1 MKTADSCRC
10 SRPSA
15 SACRSSVAATVSANV
30 SIKCCDV
37 VLFVRVVWTRQHFEP
52 PVLEIAPVS
61 ANGNVLASGDL
72 RGSLLGCLM
81 DTYMDFYDTVRA
93 QFINLNFMIF
103 FFFFFSG
110 PKLGCLIPLIST
122 GFSSLWLLWFVSTVG
137 LRLESRWGR
146 SWPPSE
152 VLLSSKRL
160 HNLAGASRRCS
171 CCYRSTAKC

>member
-72 RGSLLGCLM
+72 RGVTFGVLNGHAYGLLRHS
-81 DTYMDFYDTVRA
+81 DSPIH
-93 QFINLNFMIF
+93 QFKFHDF
-103 FFFFFSG
+103 FFFFFQDQN
-110 PKLGCLIPLIST
+110 LG
-122 GFSSLWLLWFVSTVG
+122 V
-137 LRLESRWGR
+137 
-146 SWPPSE
+146 
-152 VLLSSKRL
+152 
-160 HNLAGASRRCS
+160 
-171 CCYRSTAKC
+171 